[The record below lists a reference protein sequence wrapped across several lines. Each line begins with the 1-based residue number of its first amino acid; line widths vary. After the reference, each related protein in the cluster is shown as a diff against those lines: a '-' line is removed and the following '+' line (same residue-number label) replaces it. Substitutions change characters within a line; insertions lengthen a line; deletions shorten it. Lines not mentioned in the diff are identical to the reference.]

1 MNANERMIAQVRD
14 GRVGQEVNPDV
25 NNAHPPTLL
34 NIPYLG
40 YTSKQVDVMYVCWLA
55 FYPC

>member
-25 NNAHPPTLL
+25 NNEEG
-34 NIPYLG
+34 IR
-40 YTSKQVDVMYVCWLA
+40 
-55 FYPC
+55 